1 MCLTI
6 FSGEQSILAKNG
18 GTNVLAA
25 FGTRI
30 TRTNEWLEIIN
41 IFFKTLYKT
50 KLRLCKASLCS
61 RVSYS
66 WSCITQVYCL
76 KLDGF

>member
-18 GTNVLAA
+18 ATNVLAA

-50 KLRLCKASLCS
+50 ELRLFK
-61 RVSYS
+61 
-66 WSCITQVYCL
+66 
-76 KLDGF
+76 